1 MRTEETFDRVIHAVV
16 RPPGH
21 NFAEGTCPAAGI
33 PDYELALVQHAA
45 YCAALEKCGVALTS
59 LKADTHFPDGCF
71 ISDMAVVAG
80 NLAVVCNFADD
91 SPRQGEQKASAS
103 RLSSARFLKFV
114 TSPGRLDSGDVLQIQ
129 DYFYIGLS
137 DHTNPKGAAQLSRF
151 LQEFGYK
158 AEILDLEGE
167 TPLRLRMAAAYLG
180 RDRILIREDI
190 SRHYAFLQYEKI
202 IVPREE
208 SRGAN
213 AVMVNGTLL
222 LPAGCPVTL
231 SRLKAA
237 GIPVIE
243 TDISEFEKM
252 NRGLSC
258 LSLRLPVPARDN
270 VIALPERIRQIS

>member
-16 RPPGH
+16 RPPGR
-21 NFAEGTCPAAGI
+21 NFAEGICPAVGI

-45 YCAALEKCGVALTS
+45 YCVALERCGVTLSA
-59 LKADTHFPDGCF
+59 LKADALFPDGCF

-91 SPRQGEQKASAS
+91 SPRQGEQKAAAS
-103 RLSSARFLKFV
+103 QLSSTKFLKFV

-129 DYFYIGLS
+129 DHFYIGLS
-137 DHTNPKGAAQLSRF
+137 DHTNAKGAAQLARF

-158 AEILDLEGE
+158 ADILDLEGDA
-167 TPLRLRMAAAYLG
+167 PLRLRMAATYLG

-202 IVPREE
+202 IAPKEE
-208 SRGAN
+208 SRAAN

-222 LPAGCPVTL
+222 LSAGCPVTL
-231 SRLKAA
+231 LQMKAA

-243 TDISEFEKM
+243 TDVSEFEKM
-252 NRGLSC
+252 NGGLSC
-258 LSLRLPVPARDN
+258 LSLRMPAPEKGN
-270 VIALPERIRQIS
+270 VVSLPERARRIA